1 MKVFSDVRK
10 NTYFDSVT
18 LMILS
23 RELKEMDGVNEVLTG
38 MATELNKELASNL
51 GLMTPEVEA
60 LGQNDFFVAIKAEN
74 ESFFEAA
81 NKKLGELLQKKN
93 SQETGDYRPPS
104 LASAVRNMP
113 QVNIAVIS
121 LPGQYAAA
129 EVEKALDNNLHV
141 MLFSD
146 NVSLA
151 DEVRLK
157 QKAHE
162 KGLLLMGPDCG
173 TSIIN
178 GKALCFANVVR
189 RGRIGVI
196 GASGTGI
203 QEVTSLID
211 KLGGGISHAIG
222 TGGRDL
228 KIEVGGIMMLDA
240 IEALNQDSST
250 DVMVIISKPPA
261 KEIAAKIFDK
271 LRDIN
276 KKIVINFLGSDP
288 AQYSGFNGYFGKT
301 LEDTAHK
308 AVLLEA
314 GKTPEEDFTG
324 FTAPIEEIERQVND
338 AASRMNEKQKYL
350 RGLYSGGTL
359 GYEALLIM
367 MGEGID
373 CYSNIALKP
382 EYKLKNSFISQ
393 QNTIIDYGEDEFT
406 VGKPHPMID
415 AASRQQAILKEASDP
430 ETAVILFDVVTGY
443 GAHEDIAG
451 EMIAAIKKAKSTLE
465 AENRQVAFVSFIC
478 GTEGDKQGL
487 SKSEAALRENGVIVL
502 PSNAQ
507 AVRFAYKLLTAKKG
521 RQT

>member
-18 LMILS
+18 LMIIS
-23 RELKEMDGVNEVLTG
+23 KELKEMDGVNEVLAG
-38 MATELNKELASNL
+38 MATDLNKELAGNL
-51 GLMTPEVEA
+51 GLLTPEIQT
-60 LGQNDFFVAIKAEN
+60 LGLNDFFVSVKANSEA
-74 ESFFEAA
+74 SFEAA
-81 NKKLGELLQKKN
+81 NKKLTELLQKKN
-93 SQETGDYRPPS
+93 NRETDDYRPPT
-104 LASAVRNMP
+104 LASALRNLP
-113 QVNIAVIS
+113 QANIAVIS

-129 EVEKALDNNLHV
+129 EAEKALDNNLHV

-146 NVSLA
+146 NISLT

-178 GKALCFANVVR
+178 GTALCFANHVR
-189 RGRIGVI
+189 RGKIGVV

-228 KIEVGGIMMLDA
+228 KVEVGGIMMLDA
-240 IEALNQDSST
+240 IEALNQDENT
-250 DVMVIISKPPA
+250 EVLVIISKPPA
-261 KEIAAKIFDK
+261 KEIAGKIFAK
-271 LRDIN
+271 LQKVN

-288 AQYSGFNGYFGKT
+288 ASYSGFNGYFGKT

-314 GKTPEEDFTG
+314 GKVPQGDFNS
-324 FTAPIEEIERQVND
+324 FTAPIEEIEQKVNNE
-338 AASRMNEKQKYL
+338 ASKLNENQKYL

-367 MGEGID
+367 KAEGID
-373 CYSNIALKP
+373 AFSNIALKP
-382 EYKLKNSFISQ
+382 EYKLQNSFVSQ
-393 QNTIIDYGEDEFT
+393 ENTIIDFGEDEFT

-415 AASRQQAILKEASDP
+415 ATSRQEAILKEVADP
-430 ETAVILFDVVTGY
+430 EVAVILFDIVTGY
-443 GAHEDIAG
+443 GAHENISG
-451 EMIAAIKKAKSTLE
+451 EIITAVKKAKQKLD
-465 AENRQVAFVSFIC
+465 AENRQAVFIGFIC

-487 SKSEAALRENGVIVL
+487 NKSENELREHGVIVL

-507 AVRFAYKLLTAKKG
+507 AVRFACKLLAAVKG
-521 RQT
+521 R